1 MREWIAY
8 LGEVI
13 LITAV
18 SGMIYHL
25 APEGALKKHLHFVI
39 SLCVLISLAI
49 PILSIVSELPVIF
62 EKTYEDV
69 EMSEDHTENN
79 LLETMISASKKE
91 IETAVISYIAGKYD
105 IPPQN
110 ITVTLTLDE
119 SNPQAIEITAMEVT
133 IASLNGAKAGKIQ
146 SDLSEMFLGKT
157 EVTVH

>member
-49 PILSIVSELPVIF
+49 PMLSIVSELPGIF
-62 EKTYEDV
+62 EKSYEEV
-69 EMSEDHTENN
+69 EWSEDDTENN
-79 LLETMISASKKE
+79 LLETVISASKKE

>member
-49 PILSIVSELPVIF
+49 PMLSIVSELPVIF

-79 LLETMISASKKE
+79 LLETVISASKKE
-91 IETAVISYIAGKYD
+91 IETAVISYISGKYD

>member
-18 SGMIYHL
+18 SGMICHL

-49 PILSIVSELPVIF
+49 PMLSIVSELPVIF

-79 LLETMISASKKE
+79 LLETVISASKKE

>member
-25 APEGALKKHLHFVI
+25 APEGALKRHLHFVI

-49 PILSIVSELPVIF
+49 PMLSIVSELPGIF
-62 EKTYEDV
+62 EKSYEEV
-69 EMSEDHTENN
+69 ERSEDDTENN
-79 LLETMISASKKE
+79 LLETVISASKKE
-91 IETAVISYIAGKYD
+91 IETAVISYISGKYD

>member
-49 PILSIVSELPVIF
+49 PMLSIVSELPGIF
-62 EKTYEDV
+62 EKSYEEV
-69 EMSEDHTENN
+69 ERSEDDTENN
-79 LLETMISASKKE
+79 LLETVISASKKE

-146 SDLSEMFLGKT
+146 RDLSEMFLGKT

>member
-49 PILSIVSELPVIF
+49 PMLSIVSELPVIF

-79 LLETMISASKKE
+79 LLETVISASKKE

-133 IASLNGAKAGKIQ
+133 IASLNGATAGKIQ
-146 SDLSEMFLGKT
+146 RDLSEMFLGKT

>member
-49 PILSIVSELPVIF
+49 PMLSIVSELPGIF
-62 EKTYEDV
+62 EKSYEEV
-69 EMSEDHTENN
+69 ERSEDDTENN
-79 LLETMISASKKE
+79 LLETVISASKKE
-91 IETAVISYIAGKYD
+91 IETAVISYISGKYD

>member
-49 PILSIVSELPVIF
+49 PMLSIVSELPVIF

-69 EMSEDHTENN
+69 EMSEDDTENN
-79 LLETMISASKKE
+79 LLETVISASKKE

>member
-49 PILSIVSELPVIF
+49 PMLSIVSELPVIF
-62 EKTYEDV
+62 EKSYEEV
-69 EMSEDHTENN
+69 ERSEDHTENN
-79 LLETMISASKKE
+79 LLETVISASKKE
-91 IETAVISYIAGKYD
+91 IETAVISYIAVKYD

-146 SDLSEMFLGKT
+146 RDLSEMFLGKT

>member
-49 PILSIVSELPVIF
+49 PILSIVSELPMIF
-62 EKTYEDV
+62 EKSYEEV
-69 EMSEDHTENN
+69 ERSEDHTENH
-79 LLETMISASKKE
+79 LLETVISASKKE

>member
-49 PILSIVSELPVIF
+49 PMLSIVSELPVIF

-79 LLETMISASKKE
+79 LLETVISASKKE

>member
-49 PILSIVSELPVIF
+49 PMLSIVSELPVIF

-79 LLETMISASKKE
+79 LLGTVISASKKE